1 MSQASANSEKPLNV
15 SPSTADFDGEFG
27 GPDER
32 RKIEKTLVRKLDTRN
47 AFFVI
52 LYLLNYVGTVPFNK
66 HHRLA

>member
-1 MSQASANSEKPLNV
+1 MSQASANSEKTLNV
-15 SPSTADFDGEFG
+15 SPPTADFDAEFG

-32 RKIEKTLVRKLDTRN
+32 KKIEKTLVRKLDMRN

-52 LYLLNYVGTVPFNK
+52 LYLLNYVSTVLFDK